1 MQKTRKIDSTI
12 QIITCVHP
20 DADKAINR
28 AKKTLAFYVSVGKI
42 YREFLASNGY
52 KKETENIFAEYKKNG
67 LDDNYELVTDS
78 MVNDLCISGTPDDC
92 RKKLNEFR
100 QTGIDLPILQFNP
113 INDVQKSFDLLT
125 STFSEGS
132 I

>member
-1 MQKTRKIDSTI
+1 MQKNRKIDSTI
-12 QIITCVHP
+12 QIITCVHQ

-28 AKKTLAFYVSVGKI
+28 AKKTLAFYVFVGII
-42 YREFLASNGY
+42 YREFLSSIGY
-52 KKETENIFAEYKKNG
+52 NKLSENIFAEYKKNG

-113 INDVQKSFDLLT
+113 IDDVQKSFDLLT
-125 STFSEGS
+125 STFSEELN
-132 I
+132 